1 MSQSRPS
8 AVRLLVVEDEMIVA
22 QDICEQLRQLG
33 YNVLGPAGDGETA
46 LRLSETGHPDMVL
59 MDIALRGRLDGVK
72 TAAIIRERFRLPVIF
87 VTALSDKGTL
97 QRAKATEPF
106 GILYKPFEQHELFA
120 AIETALYKSRLD
132 RALRESEA
140 KYRRTAEDLRRL
152 AAHLEKAREEERTRI
167 AHELHDELGQAM
179 TAMRIDI
186 AWIQKNIPSSAPRLR
201 SRIESL
207 GALAD
212 EALANVRRLSMEM
225 RPSILDDL
233 GLQAALEWQVSD
245 FAQRTGI
252 AARLED
258 GLNDAH
264 LTPEQATALFRIV
277 QEALTNI
284 SRHAQATRVRVLLRE
299 KDGQGFCRII
309 DNGLGITDQAMAKR
323 RSFGVVGMRQRVLA
337 LGGGFD
343 IAGRPGR
350 GTEIRISIP
359 LRPETP

>member
-1 MSQSRPS
+1 MSKARPS
-8 AVRLLVVEDEMIVA
+8 SARVLVVEDEMIVA
-22 QDICEQLRQLG
+22 QDIGEQLRRLG
-33 YNVLGPAGDGETA
+33 YVVLGPAGDGETA
-46 LRLSETGHPDMVL
+46 LRLIETGKPDLVL

-72 TAAIIRERFRLPVIF
+72 TAAIIHDRFPIPVIF

-97 QRAKATEPF
+97 QRAKVTEPS

-120 AIETALYKSRLD
+120 AVETALYKFRMD

-186 AWIQKNIPSSAPRLR
+186 AWIQKNIPGSAVRLR
-201 SRIESL
+201 ARIESL
-207 GALAD
+207 AALAD
-212 EALANVRRLSMEM
+212 EALASVRRLSMEM

-233 GLQAALEWQVSD
+233 GLQAALEWQISD

-252 AARLED
+252 GARLED
-258 GLNDAH
+258 GLDDAR

-284 SRHAQATRVRVLLRE
+284 SRHAKATRVRIQLRE
-299 KDGQGFCRII
+299 KDGEGFCRIV
-309 DNGLGITDQAMAKR
+309 DNGLGITSQALAKR

-359 LRPETP
+359 LRPEAP